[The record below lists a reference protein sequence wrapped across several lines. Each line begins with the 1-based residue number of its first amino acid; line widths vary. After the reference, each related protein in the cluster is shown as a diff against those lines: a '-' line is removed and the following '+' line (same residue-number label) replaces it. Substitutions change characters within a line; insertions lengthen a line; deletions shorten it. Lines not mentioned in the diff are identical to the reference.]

1 MSGAAR
7 ALRAATKGATVPV
20 MNSGLHYF
28 PLATPFLLA
37 LVLLLGLLVLLVL
50 LRVLRYAYVSMGIA
64 PQYVFLVML
73 ASLLGSYV
81 NIPVLRF
88 PAERV
93 LTEQEILFFGVRYV
107 IPVVRDWPGTIVAV
121 NLGGAVIPA
130 LMSLYLVVKNRL
142 YGRALAGIAVV
153 TLICHAL
160 AYPVPG
166 LGIAIP
172 VFLPPLVTALVAVL
186 LSRRYAA
193 PLAYACG
200 SLGTLIGADL
210 MNLGQLH
217 QLGAPVAS
225 IGGAGTFDGIF
236 VTGLVAVV
244 LTSLATGPPRAA

>member
-1 MSGAAR
+1 MH
-7 ALRAATKGATVPV
+7 
-20 MNSGLHYF
+20 SGLHYF
-28 PLATPFLLA
+28 PLSAPFFLL
-37 LVLLLGLLVLLVL
+37 LVFLLGVVAVLVL
-50 LRVLRYAYVSMGIA
+50 LRVLRYAYVTMGIA
-64 PQYVFLVML
+64 PQYVFLVMVL
-73 ASLLGSYV
+73 SLLGSYV

-93 LTEQEILFFGVRYV
+93 LSQQEILFFGMRYV

-121 NLGGAVIPA
+121 NVGGAVIPA
-130 LMSLYLVVKNRL
+130 LMSLYLVVKNHL
-142 YGRALAGIAVV
+142 YGKALLGIALVS
-153 TLICHAL
+153 LICHAL

-172 VFLPPLVTALVAVL
+172 VFIPPLATAVVAVL
-186 LSRRYAA
+186 LSRRQAA
-193 PLAYACG
+193 PLAYVSG

-210 MNLGQLH
+210 LNLGRLQ

-244 LTSLATGPPRAA
+244 LASLVTGPRYDAGVNR

>member
-1 MSGAAR
+1 
-7 ALRAATKGATVPV
+7 

-28 PLATPFLLA
+28 PLATPFLLL
-37 LVLLLGLLVLLVL
+37 LVFLLGVLAVLVL
-50 LRVLRYAYVSMGIA
+50 LRVLRYAYASMGIA
-64 PQYVFLVML
+64 PQYVLLVMA

-93 LTEQEILFFGVRYV
+93 VTDQEILFFGMRYV

-142 YGRALAGIAVV
+142 WGRALAGIVV
-153 TLICHAL
+153 VSLICHAL

-172 VFLPPLVTALVAVL
+172 VFIPPVATALVAVL
-186 LSRRYAA
+186 LSRHHAA
-193 PLAYACG
+193 PLAYVSG

-210 MNLGQLH
+210 MNLGHLQ

-236 VTGLVAVV
+236 VTGLVAVI
-244 LTSLATGPPRAA
+244 LTSLATGPPRSANHITP

>member
-1 MSGAAR
+1 
-7 ALRAATKGATVPV
+7 

-28 PLATPFLLA
+28 PIATPFLLL
-37 LVLLLGLLVLLVL
+37 LVFLLGLLAILVL
-50 LRVLRYAYVSMGIA
+50 VHVLRYAYVSMGIA
-64 PQYVFLVML
+64 PQYVFLVMF

-81 NIPVLRF
+81 NVPVLRF

-93 LTEQEILFFGVRYV
+93 LTQQEILFFGMRYV

-153 TLICHAL
+153 SLICHQL

-172 VFLPPLVTALVAVL
+172 VFIPPLVTAVVAVL
-186 LSRRYAA
+186 LSRRRAA
-193 PLAYACG
+193 PLAYVSG

-210 MNLGQLH
+210 MNLGHLQ

-244 LTSLATGPPRAA
+244 LASLATGPPRVPSVSR